1 MVEELDR
8 LDMILL
14 AKVEREIFRGAEA
27 IVYIGSLWGLR
38 VVVKYRIPKGYR
50 NPDLDASL
58 RRKRIKR
65 ECKAM
70 IEARKAGLHVPF
82 ILDVYDFQITMEFI
96 HGTKL
101 HTYLMNGG
109 STSILEDI
117 GGYIG
122 RLHTA
127 GITHGDLTVH
137 NIIISN
143 GKPYF
148 VDFGLSEFT
157 YDPEDFATDLFV
169 LRCSLRASIGLR
181 GLELFNLFLK
191 GYSNQV
197 GRLFKLVKLKLAE
210 IEHRRRH
217 YGD

>member
-1 MVEELDR
+1 MVKELDR
-8 LDMILL
+8 ILL
-14 AKVEREIFRGAEA
+14 ADVEREIFRGAEA
-27 IVYIGSLWGLR
+27 IVYIGNLWGLK
-38 VVVKYRIPKGYR
+38 VVVKYRTPKRYR
-50 NPDLDASL
+50 NPELDVSL

-82 ILDVYDFQITMEFI
+82 ILDVYDFQITTEFI
-96 HGTKL
+96 PGTKL
-101 HTYLMNGG
+101 HTYLMEGG
-109 STSILEDI
+109 STSILEDV
-117 GGYIG
+117 GKYVGK
-122 RLHTA
+122 LHNA
-127 GITHGDLTVH
+127 GLTHGDLTVH
-137 NIIISN
+137 NIIISD

-148 VDFGLSEFT
+148 IDFGLSEFT

-169 LRCSLRASIGLR
+169 LRCSLRASIGME

-191 GYSNQV
+191 GYSDEV
-197 GRLFKLVKLKLAE
+197 GRLFKLVNLKLTE